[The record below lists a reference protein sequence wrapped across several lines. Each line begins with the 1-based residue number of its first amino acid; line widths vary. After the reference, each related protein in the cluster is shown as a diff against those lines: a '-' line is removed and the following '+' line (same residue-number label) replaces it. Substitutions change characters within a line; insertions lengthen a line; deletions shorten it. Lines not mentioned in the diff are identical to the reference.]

1 MPRLESRERQPSV
14 EAAVESAQVQV
25 TVWIGGRVRG
35 EMYCVQLQQSTSD
48 ELFAISRASA
58 AVAVDSSRTTAHH
71 QLRRVDSVDKRR

>member
-1 MPRLESRERQPSV
+1 MPRLESRERQPCV
-14 EAAVESAQVQV
+14 EAAVESAQV

-58 AVAVDSSRTTAHH
+58 AVAVDSSRTTAHRP
-71 QLRRVDSVDKRR
+71 LRRVDSVDKRR